1 MKSLKKWLFY
11 IAFTLVAI
19 GCFLY
24 LLFPSETFKGAV
36 SAYLLRALPDYQ
48 IQIDRLKPVL
58 PLGLAFES
66 VTVSQKDTLWAQIDQ
81 LKISPHFT
89 SLLSP
94 RKTLNFRGLA
104 YQGGL
109 RGNVH
114 VNETEK
120 GTRTDV
126 SLNLTDIQLSAIAT
140 LQERLGR
147 KLSGIVTGD
156 VDIIDKDGPARS
168 IKGKLN
174 VTDVRLALSN
184 PIIKIEEVALNNVEV
199 EFAVNK
205 QVFSLKQ
212 MVAKDGQV
220 EGSLTGTIMIRKP
233 MGKSRINLR
242 GSFFPQ
248 EVLLAS
254 IQGLLP
260 GNLFKQGTLG
270 DKGMPIRIY
279 GTLEKP
285 KFSFR

>member
-1 MKSLKKWLFY
+1 MKNLKKWFFY
-11 IAFTLVAI
+11 IAFTLVAM

-24 LLFPSETFKGAV
+24 FLFPSETFKGVV
-36 SAYLLRALPDYQ
+36 STYLSKTLPDYQ
-48 IQIDRLKPVL
+48 VQIGGLKPVL
-58 PLGLAFES
+58 PLGLGFES
-66 VTVSQKDTLWAQIDQ
+66 MTVTQKDTLWAQIDQ
-81 LKISPHFT
+81 LKITPRFAT
-89 SLLSP
+89 LLSP
-94 RKTLNFRGLA
+94 RKTINFRGTA
-104 YQGGL
+104 YQGDL
-109 RGNVH
+109 RGSVH
-114 VNETEK
+114 VNESEK

-126 SLNLTDIQLSAIAT
+126 LLKLSDIQLSTIAN

-147 KLSGIVTGD
+147 KLSGILNGD

-174 VTDVRLALSN
+174 CTDVRLALSN
-184 PIIKIEEVALNNVEV
+184 PIINIQEVALNNVEA
-199 EFAVNK
+199 EFSVNK

-233 MGKSRINLR
+233 MRKSRINLR
-242 GSFFPQ
+242 GSFLPQ

-260 GNLFKQGTLG
+260 GNLFKQGKTG
-270 DKGMPIRIY
+270 DKGMPVRIY